1 MLSIGKF
8 GFFED
13 FSSSLLLSLSS
24 ILFVSSSSRFGF
36 LPKGLGL
43 GRFPNNLLLSK
54 ALLSGRSNRLN
65 FLNTI
70 FGLEDLLFLEGLGEA
85 VGAGVLGSLLLG
97 VKRFL
102 GLFEGLKLG
111 ESFSEFCS
119 RIVSRILSLKDRPLP
134 KLLVSSSKLD
144 LPREILLLRLLTSLE
159 DRSIFSSTSSSLSA

>member
-1 MLSIGKF
+1 MK
-8 GFFED
+8 
-13 FSSSLLLSLSS
+13 
-24 ILFVSSSSRFGF
+24 
-36 LPKGLGL
+36 
-43 GRFPNNLLLSK
+43 
-54 ALLSGRSNRLN
+54 
-65 FLNTI
+65 TI

-119 RIVSRILSLKDRPLP
+119 RIVSRILSLNDRPLP

-159 DRSIFSSTSSSLSA
+159 DRSIFSS